1 MTTPL
6 IKLSTA
12 AIKSLAEAI
21 RCGRLSSP
29 YSDISLRDYA
39 PVTDSS
45 EIASELQRLSKSGV
59 DSANMVYVLDA
70 IAAERAR
77 NQPVEDMVEL
87 VWTGPKSIQ
96 SATRDTGVVVR
107 EMFTNADEDVLIA
120 AYAVYQG
127 KRIFKELADRMD
139 ALPRLRVRMFLNITR
154 AYQDQRSE
162 AELLREFAELFR
174 RNDWPGQRQPEV
186 FYDPRALTSETGGR
200 AALHAKCVV
209 VDGSAAFVTSANFTE
224 AAQDRNIEAGV
235 FVRIPSFAAAL
246 VGQFDNLISYGHI
259 RRVPSI

>member
-6 IKLSTA
+6 VKLSAA

-21 RCGRLSSP
+21 RRGRISAP

-39 PVTDSS
+39 PGPDSS
-45 EIASELQRLSKSGV
+45 EIAGELQRLAKSGV
-59 DSANMVYVLDA
+59 ESANIAYVLDA
-70 IAAERAR
+70 IATERAR
-77 NQPVEDMVEL
+77 NQPVEDLVEL
-87 VWTGPKSIQ
+87 VWTGPESIQ

-107 EMFTNADEDVLIA
+107 EMFANAREDVLIA
-120 AYAVYQG
+120 GYAVYQG

-139 ALPRLRVRMFLNITR
+139 ALPRLRTRMFLNITR

-162 AELLREFAELFR
+162 AELLREFGELFR
-174 RNDWPGQRQPEV
+174 QNDWPGQRQPEV
-186 FYDPRALTSETGGR
+186 FYDPRGLSSETGGR

-235 FVRIPSFAAAL
+235 LVRIPSFAGAL
-246 VGQFDNLISYGHI
+246 VGQFDNLVNYGHI
-259 RRVPSI
+259 RRVPEI